1 MAKGRLLLLGALL
14 FALTLTGL
22 VGPAGAAGETVRV
35 LSITGPVTPAMVS
48 YFERGISMAE
58 REGAVAVIIVNNQV
72 T

>member
-22 VGPAGAAGETVRV
+22 VGSAGAAGETVRV

-48 YFERGISMAE
+48 
-58 REGAVAVIIVNNQV
+58 
-72 T
+72 